1 MRCISKIKEP
11 RKKIL
16 FLGYRETKIIPA
28 LIKANCNVDYTNEKI
43 PGVEGY
49 DLLISFGYKHILKK
63 NDINIFNCPILNL
76 HISYLP
82 FNRGA
87 HPNFW
92 SFYDNTLSGVTIH
105 LVDEGVDTGPI
116 IFQRLVS
123 FTNEQNT
130 FKKTYEKLNFE
141 IEDLFLEN
149 LEELLNDNW
158 TATRQ
163 IGLGT
168 KHDIKD
174 LPSNFSGWNSNI
186 KREINKLYKEGLN
199 YDH

>member
-1 MRCISKIKEP
+1 M
-11 RKKIL
+11 
-16 FLGYRETKIIPA
+16 
-28 LIKANCNVDYTNEKI
+28 
-43 PGVEGY
+43 
-49 DLLISFGYKHILKK
+49 
-63 NDINIFNCPILNL
+63 

-123 FTNEQNT
+123 FTKEQNT

>member
-1 MRCISKIKEP
+1 MKCISKIEKP

-16 FLGYRETKIIPA
+16 FLGYSETKIIPA
-28 LIKANCNVDYTNEKI
+28 LIKANCNIDHTNEKI
-43 PGVEGY
+43 SAVEGY

-63 NDINIFNCPILNL
+63 IDINKFNCPILNL

-92 SFYDNTLSGVTIH
+92 SFYDNTPSGVTIH

-116 IFQRLVS
+116 IFQRLIDFS
-123 FTNEQNT
+123 KEENT
-130 FKKTYEKLNFE
+130 FKKTYEKLIFE
-141 IEDLFLEN
+141 IENLFLEN
-149 LEELLNDNW
+149 LEDLLKDNW
-158 TATRQ
+158 TATKQ

-168 KHDIKD
+168 KHDFKD
-174 LPSNFSGWNSNI
+174 LPSNFSGWNSII
-186 KREINKLYKEGLN
+186 KKEINKLNNEGLN
-199 YDH
+199 YDN